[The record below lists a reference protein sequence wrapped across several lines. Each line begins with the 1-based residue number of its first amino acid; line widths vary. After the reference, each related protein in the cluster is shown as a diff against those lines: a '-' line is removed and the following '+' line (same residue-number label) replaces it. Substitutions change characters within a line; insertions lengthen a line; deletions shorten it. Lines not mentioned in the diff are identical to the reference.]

1 MLLMVSAGGLLRGE
15 GHMRRLSAAEVARL
29 KKPGRY
35 AVGDNLYLQI
45 STWHT
50 KAWVFRY
57 TLNGAPRHMG
67 MGPCDL
73 ITLADARAK
82 ARDARRLLLDGIDPL
97 EAKRSARRQQLL
109 ATTRAKTF
117 KECAEALMAAREA
130 AWRRSAGQ
138 WEQSLRTYV
147 YPHIGELAVG
157 DIDTA
162 AVMSVLQPIWNKLPE
177 TASRVRG
184 RIEAVLSWAKV
195 RGLRDGDNPAR
206 WRGHL
211 DQLLPA
217 RAKVKRVE
225 HFAALPY
232 DTIGVFMAKLRN
244 EQGTSA
250 RALEFAILTA
260 TRSGEVL
267 GARWD
272 EIKGHTWAI
281 PPERMKGGREHRVPL
296 SDRALALL
304 PRKRGGL
311 VFPGAQGRL
320 GPNALTRVIK
330 RMGYDVTVHGFRS
343 SFRDWAAETTAFP
356 NHVVEMALAHT
367 IPSAVEASYRR
378 GDLFEKRRELMEA
391 WSEYCSKPG
400 AASGAVVPLRQGA

>member
-1 MLLMVSAGGLLRGE
+1 MA
-15 GHMRRLSAAEVARL
+15 RLSTAAVAKL

-57 TLNGAPRHMG
+57 TLNGTPRHMG

-73 ITLADARAK
+73 ITLAEARAK

-97 EAKRSARRQQLL
+97 EAKQSARRQRLL

-117 KECAEALMAAREA
+117 KECAEALIASREA
-130 AWRRSAGQ
+130 GWRRSSGQ
-138 WEQSLRTYV
+138 WHQSLRAYV
-147 YPHIGELAVG
+147 YPRIGELSAA

-162 AVMSVLQPIWNKLPE
+162 AVMSVLQPIWTKLPE

-195 RGLRDGDNPAR
+195 HGLRDGDNPAR

-225 HFAALPY
+225 HFTALPY
-232 DTIGVFMAKLRN
+232 DKIGNFMAELAG
-244 EQGTSA
+244 QQDMAA
-250 RALEFAILTA
+250 RALQFAILTA

-267 GARWD
+267 GARWN
-272 EIKGHTWAI
+272 EINGHIWTI
-281 PPERMKGGREHRVPL
+281 PPERIKGGREHRVPL

-304 PRKRGGL
+304 PRKRAEL
-311 VFPGAQGRL
+311 VFSGAHGRL

-330 RMGYDVTVHGFRS
+330 RLGYNVTAHGFRS
-343 SFRDWAAETTAFP
+343 TFRDWAAETTAFP
-356 NHVVEMALAHT
+356 NHVVEQALAHA
-367 IPSAVEASYRR
+367 ISSGVEAAYRR

-391 WSEYCSKPG
+391 WAHYCGG
-400 AASGAVVPLRQGA
+400 AS

>member
-1 MLLMVSAGGLLRGE
+1 MA
-15 GHMRRLSAAEVARL
+15 RLSAAAVAKL

-57 TLNGAPRHMG
+57 TLNGTPRHMG

-73 ITLADARAK
+73 ITLAEARAK

-97 EAKRSARRQQLL
+97 EAKQSARRQRLL

-117 KECAEALMAAREA
+117 KECAEALIASREA
-130 AWRRSAGQ
+130 GWRRSSGQ
-138 WEQSLRTYV
+138 WHQSLRAYV
-147 YPHIGELAVG
+147 YPRIGELSAT

-162 AVMSVLQPIWNKLPE
+162 AVMSVLQPIWTKLPE

-195 RGLRDGDNPAR
+195 HGLRDGDNPAR

-225 HFAALPY
+225 HFTALPY
-232 DTIGVFMAKLRN
+232 DKIGNFMAELAG
-244 EQGTSA
+244 QQDMAA
-250 RALEFAILTA
+250 RALQFAILTA

-267 GARWD
+267 GARWN
-272 EIKGHTWAI
+272 EIKGHIWTI

-296 SDRALALL
+296 SDRALGLL
-304 PRKRGGL
+304 PRKRAEL
-311 VFPGAQGRL
+311 VFCGAHGRL
-320 GPNALTRVIK
+320 GPNALTRVI
-330 RMGYDVTVHGFRS
+330 RRLGYNVTAHGFRS
-343 SFRDWAAETTAFP
+343 TFRDWAAETTGYP
-356 NHVVEMALAHT
+356 NHVVEMALAHA
-367 IPSAVEASYRR
+367 IANGVEAAYRR
-378 GDLFEKRRELMEA
+378 GDLFEKRRRLMHDWA
-391 WSEYCSKPG
+391 DYCNRPIIEG
-400 AASGAVVPLRQGA
+400 DVVPIRKEVPA

>member
-1 MLLMVSAGGLLRGE
+1 MA
-15 GHMRRLSAAEVARL
+15 RLSAAAVAKL

-57 TLNGAPRHMG
+57 TLNGTPRHMG

-73 ITLADARAK
+73 ITLAEARAK

-97 EAKRSARRQQLL
+97 EAKQSARRQRLL

-117 KECAEALMAAREA
+117 KECAEALIASREA
-130 AWRRSAGQ
+130 GWRRSSGQ
-138 WEQSLRTYV
+138 WHQSLRAYV
-147 YPHIGELAVG
+147 YPRIGELSAA
-157 DIDTA
+157 DINTA
-162 AVMSVLQPIWNKLPE
+162 AVVSVLQPIWTKLPE

-195 RGLRDGDNPAR
+195 HGLRDGDNPAR

-225 HFAALPY
+225 HFTALSY
-232 DTIGVFMAKLRN
+232 DKIGNFMAELAG
-244 EQGTSA
+244 QQDMAA
-250 RALEFAILTA
+250 RALQFAILTA

-267 GARWD
+267 GARWN
-272 EIKGHTWAI
+272 EIKGHIWTI
-281 PPERMKGGREHRVPL
+281 SPERMKGGREHRVPL

-304 PRKRGGL
+304 PRKRAEL
-311 VFPGAQGRL
+311 VFSGAHGRL

-330 RMGYDVTVHGFRS
+330 RLGYNVTAHGFRS
-343 SFRDWAAETTAFP
+343 TFRDWAAETTAFP
-356 NHVVEMALAHT
+356 NHVVEQALAHA
-367 IPSAVEASYRR
+367 ISSGVEAAYRR

-391 WSEYCSKPG
+391 WAHYCGG
-400 AASGAVVPLRQGA
+400 AS

>member
-1 MLLMVSAGGLLRGE
+1 MA
-15 GHMRRLSAAEVARL
+15 RLSAAAVAKL

-57 TLNGAPRHMG
+57 TLNGTPRHMG

-73 ITLADARAK
+73 ITLAEARAK

-97 EAKRSARRQQLL
+97 EAKQSARRQRLL

-117 KECAEALMAAREA
+117 KECAEALIASREA
-130 AWRRSAGQ
+130 GWRRSSGQ
-138 WEQSLRTYV
+138 WHQSLRAYV
-147 YPHIGELAVG
+147 YPRIGELSAA

-162 AVMSVLQPIWNKLPE
+162 AVMSVLQPIWTKLPE

-195 RGLRDGDNPAR
+195 HGLRDGDNPAR

-225 HFAALPY
+225 HFTALPY
-232 DTIGVFMAKLRN
+232 DKIGNFMAELAG
-244 EQGTSA
+244 QQDMAA
-250 RALEFAILTA
+250 RALQFAILTA

-267 GARWD
+267 GARWN
-272 EIKGHTWAI
+272 EINGHIWTI
-281 PPERMKGGREHRVPL
+281 PPERIKGGREHRVPL

-304 PRKRGGL
+304 PRKRAEL
-311 VFPGAQGRL
+311 VFSGAHGRL
-320 GPNALTRVIK
+320 GPNALTRVI
-330 RMGYDVTVHGFRS
+330 RRLGYNVTAHGFRS
-343 SFRDWAAETTAFP
+343 TFRDWAAETTAYP
-356 NHVVEMALAHT
+356 NHVVEMALAHA
-367 IPSAVEASYRR
+367 IPSGVEASYRR
-378 GDLFEKRRELMEA
+378 GDLFEKRRELMQEWA
-391 WSEYCSKPG
+391 YYCSKPDTANG
-400 AASGAVVPLRQGA
+400 VVVPLRQGADRV

>member
-1 MLLMVSAGGLLRGE
+1 MA
-15 GHMRRLSAAEVARL
+15 RLSAAAVAKL

-57 TLNGAPRHMG
+57 TLNGTPRHMG

-73 ITLADARAK
+73 ITLAEARAK

-97 EAKRSARRQQLL
+97 EAKQSARRQRLL

-117 KECAEALMAAREA
+117 KECAEALIASREA
-130 AWRRSAGQ
+130 GWRRSSGQ
-138 WEQSLRTYV
+138 WHQSLRAYV
-147 YPHIGELAVG
+147 YPRIGELSAA

-162 AVMSVLQPIWNKLPE
+162 AVMSVLQPIWTKLPE

-195 RGLRDGDNPAR
+195 HGLRDGDNPAR

-225 HFAALPY
+225 HFTALPY
-232 DTIGVFMAKLRN
+232 DKIANFMAELAG
-244 EQGTSA
+244 QQDMAA
-250 RALEFAILTA
+250 RALQFAILTA

-267 GARWD
+267 GARWN
-272 EIKGHTWAI
+272 EIKGHIWTI
-281 PPERMKGGREHRVPL
+281 SPERMKGGREHRVPL

-304 PRKRGGL
+304 PRKRAEL
-311 VFPGAQGRL
+311 VFSGAHGRL

-330 RMGYDVTVHGFRS
+330 RLGYNVTAHGFRS
-343 SFRDWAAETTAFP
+343 TFRDWAAETTAFP
-356 NHVVEMALAHT
+356 NHVVEQALAHA
-367 IPSAVEASYRR
+367 ISSGVEAAYRR

-391 WSEYCSKPG
+391 WAHYCGG
-400 AASGAVVPLRQGA
+400 AS

>member
-1 MLLMVSAGGLLRGE
+1 MA
-15 GHMRRLSAAEVARL
+15 RLSAAAVAKL

-57 TLNGAPRHMG
+57 TLNGTPRHMG

-73 ITLADARAK
+73 ITLAEARAK

-97 EAKRSARRQQLL
+97 EAKQSARRQRLL

-117 KECAEALMAAREA
+117 KECAEALIASREA
-130 AWRRSAGQ
+130 GWRRSSGQ
-138 WEQSLRTYV
+138 WHQSLRAYV
-147 YPHIGELAVG
+147 YPRIGELSAA

-162 AVMSVLQPIWNKLPE
+162 AVMSVLQPIWTKLPE

-195 RGLRDGDNPAR
+195 HGLRDGDNPAR

-225 HFAALPY
+225 HFTALPY
-232 DTIGVFMAKLRN
+232 DKIGNFMAELAG
-244 EQGTSA
+244 QQDMAA
-250 RALEFAILTA
+250 RALQFAILTA

-267 GARWD
+267 GARWN
-272 EIKGHTWAI
+272 EIKGHIWTI

-304 PRKRGGL
+304 PRKRAEL
-311 VFPGAQGRL
+311 VFSGAHGRL

-330 RMGYDVTVHGFRS
+330 RLGYNVTVHGFRS
-343 SFRDWAAETTAFP
+343 TFRDWAADTTGYP
-356 NHVVEMALAHT
+356 NHVVEMALAHA
-367 IPSAVEASYRR
+367 IANGVEAAYRR
-378 GDLFEKRRELMEA
+378 GDLFEKRRRLMHDWA
-391 WSEYCSKPG
+391 DYCNRPIIEG
-400 AASGAVVPLRQGA
+400 DVVPIRKEVPA

>member
-1 MLLMVSAGGLLRGE
+1 MA
-15 GHMRRLSAAEVARL
+15 RLSAAAVAKL

-57 TLNGAPRHMG
+57 TLNGTPRHMG

-73 ITLADARAK
+73 ITLAEARAK

-97 EAKRSARRQQLL
+97 EAKQSVRRQRLL

-117 KECAEALMAAREA
+117 KECAEALIASREA
-130 AWRRSAGQ
+130 GWRRSSGQ
-138 WEQSLRTYV
+138 WHQSLRAYV
-147 YPHIGELAVG
+147 YPRIGELSAA

-162 AVMSVLQPIWNKLPE
+162 AVMSVLQPIWTKLPE

-195 RGLRDGDNPAR
+195 HGLRDGDNPAR

-225 HFAALPY
+225 HFTALPY
-232 DTIGVFMAKLRN
+232 DKIGNFMAELAG
-244 EQGTSA
+244 QQDMAA
-250 RALEFAILTA
+250 RALQFAILTA

-267 GARWD
+267 GARWN
-272 EIKGHTWAI
+272 EIKGHIWTI

-304 PRKRGGL
+304 PRKRAEL
-311 VFPGAQGRL
+311 VFSGAHGRL

-330 RMGYDVTVHGFRS
+330 RLGYNVTVHGFRS
-343 SFRDWAAETTAFP
+343 TFRDWAAETTAYP
-356 NHVVEMALAHT
+356 NHVVEMALAHA
-367 IPSAVEASYRR
+367 IPSGVEASYRR
-378 GDLFEKRRELMEA
+378 GDLFEKRRELMAA
-391 WSEYCSKPG
+391 WADYCSKV
-400 AASGAVVPLRQGA
+400 S

>member
-1 MLLMVSAGGLLRGE
+1 MA
-15 GHMRRLSAAEVARL
+15 RLSAAAVAKL

-57 TLNGAPRHMG
+57 TLNGTPRHMG

-73 ITLADARAK
+73 ITLAEARAK

-97 EAKRSARRQQLL
+97 EAKQSARRQRLL

-117 KECAEALMAAREA
+117 KECAEALIASREA
-130 AWRRSAGQ
+130 GWRRSSGQ
-138 WEQSLRTYV
+138 WHQSLRAYV
-147 YPHIGELAVG
+147 YPRIGELSAA

-162 AVMSVLQPIWNKLPE
+162 AVMSVLQPIWTKLPE

-195 RGLRDGDNPAR
+195 HGLRDGDNPAR

-225 HFAALPY
+225 HFTALSY
-232 DTIGVFMAKLRN
+232 DKIGNFMAELAG
-244 EQGTSA
+244 QQDMAA
-250 RALEFAILTA
+250 RALQFAILTA

-267 GARWD
+267 GARWN
-272 EIKGHTWAI
+272 EIKGHIWTI
-281 PPERMKGGREHRVPL
+281 SPERMKGGREHRVPL

-304 PRKRGGL
+304 PRKRAEL
-311 VFPGAQGRL
+311 VFSGAHGRL

-330 RMGYDVTVHGFRS
+330 RLGYNVTAHGFRS
-343 SFRDWAAETTAFP
+343 TFRDWAAETTAFP
-356 NHVVEMALAHT
+356 NHVVEQALAHA
-367 IPSAVEASYRR
+367 ISSGVEAAYRR

-391 WSEYCSKPG
+391 WAHYCGG
-400 AASGAVVPLRQGA
+400 AS

>member
-1 MLLMVSAGGLLRGE
+1 MA
-15 GHMRRLSAAEVARL
+15 RLSAAAVAKL

-57 TLNGAPRHMG
+57 TLNGTPRHMG

-73 ITLADARAK
+73 ITLAEARAK
-82 ARDARRLLLDGIDPL
+82 ARDARRLLLDGVDPL
-97 EAKRSARRQQLL
+97 EAKQSARRQRLL

-117 KECAEALMAAREA
+117 KECAEALIASREA
-130 AWRRSAGQ
+130 GWRRSSGQ
-138 WEQSLRTYV
+138 WHQSLRAYV
-147 YPHIGELAVG
+147 YPRIGELSAA
-157 DIDTA
+157 DINTA
-162 AVMSVLQPIWNKLPE
+162 AVVSVLQPIWTKLPE

-195 RGLRDGDNPAR
+195 HGLRDGDNPAR

-225 HFAALPY
+225 HFTALSY
-232 DTIGVFMAKLRN
+232 DKIGNFMAELAG
-244 EQGTSA
+244 QQDMAA
-250 RALEFAILTA
+250 RALQFAILTA

-267 GARWD
+267 GARWN
-272 EIKGHTWAI
+272 EIKGHIWTI
-281 PPERMKGGREHRVPL
+281 PPERIKGGREHRVPL
-296 SDRALALL
+296 SDRALGLL
-304 PRKRGGL
+304 PRKRAEL
-311 VFPGAQGRL
+311 VFCGAHGRL

-330 RMGYDVTVHGFRS
+330 RLGYNVTVHGFRS
-343 SFRDWAAETTAFP
+343 TFRDWAAETTAYP
-356 NHVVEMALAHT
+356 NHVVEMALAHA
-367 IPSAVEASYRR
+367 IPSGVEASYRR
-378 GDLFEKRRELMEA
+378 GDLFEKRRRLMHDWA
-391 WSEYCSKPG
+391 DYCNRPIIEG
-400 AASGAVVPLRQGA
+400 DVVPIRKEVPA

>member
-1 MLLMVSAGGLLRGE
+1 MA
-15 GHMRRLSAAEVARL
+15 RLSAAAVAKL

-57 TLNGAPRHMG
+57 TLNGTPRHMG

-73 ITLADARAK
+73 ITLAEARAK

-97 EAKRSARRQQLL
+97 EAKQSARRQRLL

-117 KECAEALMAAREA
+117 KECAEALIASREA
-130 AWRRSAGQ
+130 GWRRSSGQ
-138 WEQSLRTYV
+138 WHQSLRAYV
-147 YPHIGELAVG
+147 YPRIGEVSAA

-162 AVMSVLQPIWNKLPE
+162 AVMSVLQPIWTKLPE

-195 RGLRDGDNPAR
+195 HGLRDGDNPAR

-225 HFAALPY
+225 HFTALSY
-232 DTIGVFMAKLRN
+232 DKIGNFMAELAG
-244 EQGTSA
+244 QQDMAA
-250 RALEFAILTA
+250 RALQFAILTA

-267 GARWD
+267 GARWN
-272 EIKGHTWAI
+272 EIKGHIWTI
-281 PPERMKGGREHRVPL
+281 SPERMKGGREHRVPL

-304 PRKRGGL
+304 PRKRAEL
-311 VFPGAQGRL
+311 VFSGAHGRL

-330 RMGYDVTVHGFRS
+330 RLGYNVTAHGFRS
-343 SFRDWAAETTAFP
+343 TFRDWAAETTAFP
-356 NHVVEMALAHT
+356 NHVVEQALAHA
-367 IPSAVEASYRR
+367 ISSGVEAAYRR

-391 WSEYCSKPG
+391 WAHYCGG
-400 AASGAVVPLRQGA
+400 AS

>member
-1 MLLMVSAGGLLRGE
+1 MA
-15 GHMRRLSAAEVARL
+15 RLSAAAVAKL

-57 TLNGAPRHMG
+57 TLNGTPRHMG

-73 ITLADARAK
+73 ITLAEARAK
-82 ARDARRLLLDGIDPL
+82 ARDARRLLLDAIDPL
-97 EAKRSARRQQLL
+97 EAKQSARRQRLL

-117 KECAEALMAAREA
+117 KECAEALIASREA
-130 AWRRSAGQ
+130 GWRRSSGQ
-138 WEQSLRTYV
+138 WHQSLRAYV
-147 YPHIGELAVG
+147 YPRIGELSAA

-162 AVMSVLQPIWNKLPE
+162 AVMSVLQPIWTKLPE

-195 RGLRDGDNPAR
+195 HGLRDGDNPAR

-225 HFAALPY
+225 HFTALPY
-232 DTIGVFMAKLRN
+232 DKIGNFMAELAG
-244 EQGTSA
+244 QQDMAA
-250 RALEFAILTA
+250 RALQFAILTA

-267 GARWD
+267 GARWN
-272 EIKGHTWAI
+272 EIKGHIWTI

-304 PRKRGGL
+304 PRKRAEL
-311 VFPGAQGRL
+311 VFSGAHGRL

-330 RMGYDVTVHGFRS
+330 RLGYNVTAHGFRS
-343 SFRDWAAETTAFP
+343 TFRDWAAETTAFP
-356 NHVVEMALAHT
+356 NHVVEQALAHA
-367 IPSAVEASYRR
+367 ISSGVEAAYRR

-391 WSEYCSKPG
+391 WSEYCSNPDTANG
-400 AASGAVVPLRQGA
+400 VVVPLRQGP

>member
-1 MLLMVSAGGLLRGE
+1 MA
-15 GHMRRLSAAEVARL
+15 RLSAAAVAKL

-57 TLNGAPRHMG
+57 TLNGTPRHMG

-73 ITLADARAK
+73 ITLAEARAK
-82 ARDARRLLLDGIDPL
+82 ARDARRLLLDGVDPL
-97 EAKRSARRQQLL
+97 EAKQSARRQRLL

-117 KECAEALMAAREA
+117 KECAEALIASREA
-130 AWRRSAGQ
+130 GWRRSSGQ
-138 WEQSLRTYV
+138 WHQSLRAYV
-147 YPHIGELAVG
+147 YPRIGELSAA

-162 AVMSVLQPIWNKLPE
+162 AVMSVLQPIWTKLPE

-195 RGLRDGDNPAR
+195 HGLRDGDNPAR

-225 HFAALPY
+225 HFTALSY
-232 DTIGVFMAKLRN
+232 DKIGNFMAELAG
-244 EQGTSA
+244 QQDMAA
-250 RALEFAILTA
+250 RALQFAILTA

-267 GARWD
+267 GARWN
-272 EIKGHTWAI
+272 EINGHIWTI
-281 PPERMKGGREHRVPL
+281 PPERIKGGREHRVPL

-304 PRKRGGL
+304 PRKRAEL
-311 VFPGAQGRL
+311 VFSGAHGRL

-330 RMGYDVTVHGFRS
+330 RLGYNVTAHGFRS
-343 SFRDWAAETTAFP
+343 TFRDWAAETTAFP
-356 NHVVEMALAHT
+356 NHVVEQALAHA
-367 IPSAVEASYRR
+367 ISSGVEAAYRR

-391 WSEYCSKPG
+391 WSEYCGRPDST
-400 AASGAVVPLRQGA
+400 SGVVVPLRQGAH

>member
-1 MLLMVSAGGLLRGE
+1 MA
-15 GHMRRLSAAEVARL
+15 RLSAAAVAKL

-45 STWHT
+45 SAWHT

-57 TLNGAPRHMG
+57 TLNGTPRHMG

-73 ITLADARAK
+73 ITLAEARAK

-97 EAKRSARRQQLL
+97 EAKQSARRHRLL
-109 ATTRAKTF
+109 ATARAKTF
-117 KECAEALMAAREA
+117 KECAEALIASREA
-130 AWRRSAGQ
+130 GWRRSSGQ
-138 WEQSLRTYV
+138 WHQSLRAYV
-147 YPHIGELAVG
+147 YPRIGELSAA

-162 AVMSVLQPIWNKLPE
+162 AVMSVLQPIWTKLPE

-195 RGLRDGDNPAR
+195 HGLRDGDNPAR

-225 HFAALPY
+225 HFTALPY
-232 DTIGVFMAKLRN
+232 DKIGNFMAELAG
-244 EQGTSA
+244 QQDMAA
-250 RALEFAILTA
+250 RALQFAILTA

-267 GARWD
+267 GARWN
-272 EIKGHTWAI
+272 EIKGCHIWTI

-304 PRKRGGL
+304 PRKRTEL
-311 VFPGAQGRL
+311 VFSGAHGRL

-330 RMGYDVTVHGFRS
+330 RLGYNVTAHGFRS
-343 SFRDWAAETTAFP
+343 TFRDWAAETTAYP
-356 NHVVEMALAHT
+356 NHVVEMALAHA
-367 IPSAVEASYRR
+367 IPSGVEASYRR
-378 GDLFEKRRELMEA
+378 GDLFEKRRELMAA
-391 WSEYCSKPG
+391 WADYCCKVS
-400 AASGAVVPLRQGA
+400 

>member
-1 MLLMVSAGGLLRGE
+1 MA
-15 GHMRRLSAAEVARL
+15 RLSAAAVAKL

-57 TLNGAPRHMG
+57 TLNGTPRHMG

-73 ITLADARAK
+73 ITLAEARAK
-82 ARDARRLLLDGIDPL
+82 ARDARRLLLDCIDPL
-97 EAKRSARRQQLL
+97 EAKQSARRQRLL

-117 KECAEALMAAREA
+117 KECAEALIASREA
-130 AWRRSAGQ
+130 GWRRSSGQ
-138 WEQSLRTYV
+138 WHQSLRAYV
-147 YPHIGELAVG
+147 YPRIGELSAA

-162 AVMSVLQPIWNKLPE
+162 AVMSVLQPIWTKLPE

-195 RGLRDGDNPAR
+195 HGLRDGDNPAR

-225 HFAALPY
+225 HFTALPY
-232 DTIGVFMAKLRN
+232 DKIGNFMAELAG
-244 EQGTSA
+244 QQDMAA
-250 RALEFAILTA
+250 RALQFAILTA

-267 GARWD
+267 GARWN
-272 EIKGHTWAI
+272 EIKGHIWTI

-304 PRKRGGL
+304 PRKRAEL
-311 VFPGAQGRL
+311 VFSGAHGRL

-330 RMGYDVTVHGFRS
+330 RLGYNVTAHGFRS
-343 SFRDWAAETTAFP
+343 TFRDWAAETTAYP
-356 NHVVEMALAHT
+356 NHVVEMALAHA
-367 IPSAVEASYRR
+367 IPSGVEASYRR
-378 GDLFEKRRELMEA
+378 GDLFEKRRELMAA
-391 WSEYCSKPG
+391 WADYCCKVS
-400 AASGAVVPLRQGA
+400 

>member
-1 MLLMVSAGGLLRGE
+1 MA
-15 GHMRRLSAAEVARL
+15 RLSAAAVAKL

-57 TLNGAPRHMG
+57 TLNGTPRHMG

-73 ITLADARAK
+73 ITLAEARAK

-97 EAKRSARRQQLL
+97 EAKQSARRQRLL

-117 KECAEALMAAREA
+117 KECAEALIASREA
-130 AWRRSAGQ
+130 GWRRSSGQ
-138 WEQSLRTYV
+138 WHQSLRAYV
-147 YPHIGELAVG
+147 YPRIGELSAA

-162 AVMSVLQPIWNKLPE
+162 AVMSVLQPIWTKLPE

-195 RGLRDGDNPAR
+195 HGLRDGDNPAR

-225 HFAALPY
+225 HFTALSY
-232 DTIGVFMAKLRN
+232 DKIGNFMAELAG
-244 EQGTSA
+244 QQDMAA
-250 RALEFAILTA
+250 RALQFAILTA

-267 GARWD
+267 GARWN
-272 EIKGHTWAI
+272 EINGHIWTI
-281 PPERMKGGREHRVPL
+281 PPERIKGGREHRVPL

-304 PRKRGGL
+304 PRKRAEL
-311 VFPGAQGRL
+311 VFSGAHGRL

-330 RMGYDVTVHGFRS
+330 RLGYNVTAHGFRS
-343 SFRDWAAETTAFP
+343 TFRDWAAETTAFP
-356 NHVVEMALAHT
+356 NHVVEQALAHA
-367 IPSAVEASYRR
+367 ISSGVEAAYRR

-391 WSEYCSKPG
+391 WAHYCGG
-400 AASGAVVPLRQGA
+400 AS